1 MQAKDDEGLIL
12 LNLGNI
18 RSFLNAGILSA
29 ALALTIPLSP
39 PVLGQAGAA
48 AQVGPS
54 GLPLPRFVSLKPGR
68 VNLRVG
74 PGRDYAVTWL
84 FLKSGLPVEIIQEY
98 DNWRRIRDSEGTE
111 GWVYQSLLS
120 GKRTAMT
127 APWQRDKD
135 GTMLNVY
142 RSADDKSGIVAKVEP
157 GVLGT
162 LKACNG
168 SFCRVSFSGASGW
181 IRQPDIWG
189 AYPDEKFDD

>member
-1 MQAKDDEGLIL
+1 ML
-12 LNLGNI
+12 NI
-18 RSFLNAGILSA
+18 RNFRLFTITGGIAAVLLA
-29 ALALTIPLSP
+29 AIPLGMPALAR
-39 PVLGQAGAA
+39 AEAA
-48 AQVGPS
+48 AQIGPS

-84 FLKSGLPVEIIQEY
+84 FLKSGLPVEIVQEY

-135 GTMLNVY
+135 GVMLNVY
-142 RSADDKSGIVAKVEP
+142 RSADDKAGVVAKVQP
-157 GVLGT
+157 GVLGS
-162 LKACNG
+162 LKTCNG
-168 SFCRVSFSGASGW
+168 EYCRVVFSGASGW
-181 IRQPDIWG
+181 MRQSDIWG
-189 AYPDEKFDD
+189 AYPDEKFDN

>member
-1 MQAKDDEGLIL
+1 M
-12 LNLGNI
+12 NI
-18 RSFLNAGILSA
+18 RNSRLFIV
-29 ALALTIPLSP
+29 ALAIVLASPLGIPA
-39 PVLGQAGAA
+39 LGRANAA

-84 FLKSGLPVEIIQEY
+84 FLKSGLPVEIVQEY

-127 APWQRDKD
+127 APWQRDKN
-135 GTMLNVY
+135 GAMLNVY
-142 RSADDKSGIVAKVEP
+142 RSPDDTASVVAKVQP
-157 GVLGT
+157 GVLGS
-162 LKACNG
+162 LKTCNG
-168 SFCRVSFSGASGW
+168 SYCRVVFSGASGW
-181 IRQPDIWG
+181 IRQSDIWG
-189 AYPDEKFDD
+189 AYPDEKFDN

>member
-1 MQAKDDEGLIL
+1 MGIL
-12 LNLGNI
+12 FI
-18 RSFLNAGILSA
+18 RSFALTAGIASA
-29 ALALTIPLSP
+29 FLLAAPAAIP
-39 PVLGQAGAA
+39 GFATAQAAE
-48 AQVGPS
+48 QVGPS

-84 FLKSGLPVEIIQEY
+84 FLKSGLPVEIVQEY

-135 GTMLNVY
+135 NVMLNVY
-142 RSADDKSGIVAKVEP
+142 RSADDKANVVAQVQP
-157 GVLGT
+157 GVLAT
-162 LKACNG
+162 LKNCNG
-168 SFCRVSFSGASGW
+168 DWCRLVFSGASGW
-181 IRQPDIWG
+181 MRQSDIWG
-189 AYPDEKFDD
+189 AYPGEKFDN

>member
-1 MQAKDDEGLIL
+1 MQHRNDEGLIL
-12 LNLGNI
+12 LHVRNFSL
-18 RSFLNAGILSA
+18 LKLAGSVAA
-29 ALALTIPLSP
+29 ALLLLLPLSLP
-39 PVLGQAGAA
+39 TPGKAEAA
-48 AQVGPS
+48 AQIGPS

-135 GTMLNVY
+135 DVMLNVY
-142 RSADDKSGIVAKVEP
+142 RSADDKASIVAKVQP
-157 GVLGT
+157 GVLGN
-162 LKACNG
+162 LKTCNG
-168 SFCRVSFSGASGW
+168 AYCRVVFSGASGW
-181 IRQPDIWG
+181 MRQSDIWG
-189 AYPDEKFDD
+189 AYPDEKFEN

>member
-1 MQAKDDEGLIL
+1 MLTAKIL
-12 LNLGNI
+12 
-18 RSFLNAGILSA
+18 RPFLL
-29 ALALTIPLSP
+29 
-39 PVLGQAGAA
+39 AA
-48 AQVGPS
+48 AIATALLPASAIGVPGATSAMAAGQVGPS

-120 GKRTAMT
+120 GKRTALT

-135 GTMLNVY
+135 GFMLNVY
-142 RSADDKSGIVAKVEP
+142 RNADDKAPVVAKVQP

-162 LKACNG
+162 LKTCDG
-168 SFCRVSFSGASGW
+168 DFCRVVFSGTSGW
-181 IRQPDIWG
+181 MRQTDIWG
-189 AYPDEKFDD
+189 AYPGEKFED

>member
-1 MQAKDDEGLIL
+1 LD
-12 LNLGNI
+12 I
-18 RSFLNAGILSA
+18 RNSRLFIV
-29 ALALTIPLSP
+29 ALAIVLALPLGIPAP
-39 PVLGQAGAA
+39 GRANAA

-84 FLKSGLPVEIIQEY
+84 FLKSGLPVEIVQEY

-135 GTMLNVY
+135 GAMLNVY
-142 RSADDKSGIVAKVEP
+142 RSPDDTASVVAKVQP
-157 GVLGT
+157 GVLGS
-162 LKACNG
+162 LKTCNG
-168 SFCRVSFSGASGW
+168 SYCRVVFSGASGW
-181 IRQPDIWG
+181 IRQSDIWG
-189 AYPDEKFDD
+189 AYPDEKFDN

>member
-1 MQAKDDEGLIL
+1 L
-12 LNLGNI
+12 LNIRNFRLFAFAAAIVLAIPLGMP
-18 RSFLNAGILSA
+18 
-29 ALALTIPLSP
+29 ALAR
-39 PVLGQAGAA
+39 AAAA
-48 AQVGPS
+48 AQIGPS

-84 FLKSGLPVEIIQEY
+84 FLKSGLPVEIVQEY

-127 APWQRDKD
+127 APWQRDKV
-135 GTMLNVY
+135 GVMLNVY
-142 RSADDKSGIVAKVEP
+142 RGADDKASVVAKVQP
-157 GVLGT
+157 GVLGS
-162 LKACNG
+162 LKTCNG
-168 SFCRVSFSGASGW
+168 SFCRVVFSGASGW
-181 IRQPDIWG
+181 MRQSDIWG

>member
-1 MQAKDDEGLIL
+1 MQARNDEGLIL
-12 LNLGNI
+12 VNLGNL
-18 RSFLNAGILSA
+18 RSLLTAGSVAA
-29 ALALTIPLSP
+29 ALALTIPLGMTVP
-39 PVLGQAGAA
+39 GQAQAA

-127 APWQRDKD
+127 APWQRDKA
-135 GTMLNVY
+135 GTLLNVY
-142 RSADDKSGIVAKVEP
+142 RSADDKSGVVAKVEP

-168 SFCRVSFSGASGW
+168 QFCRISFSGASGW
-181 IRQPDIWG
+181 ISQPEIWG

>member
-1 MQAKDDEGLIL
+1 M
-12 LNLGNI
+12 LNSG
-18 RSFLNAGILSA
+18 FLYRFTIAA
-29 ALALTIPLSP
+29 ALVLALPLGVPARS
-39 PVLGQAGAA
+39 QAQAA

-84 FLKSGLPVEIIQEY
+84 FLKSGLPVEIVQEF

-120 GKRTAMT
+120 GKRTALT
-127 APWQRDKD
+127 APWQRDKE

-142 RSADDKSGIVAKVEP
+142 RSADEQSSVVAKVQP

-168 SFCRVSFSGASGW
+168 SFCRVIFNGASGW

>member
-1 MQAKDDEGLIL
+1 MNI
-12 LNLGNI
+12 GNF
-18 RSFLNAGILSA
+18 RRLSTAVSFAA
-29 ALALTIPLSP
+29 ALALALPLTLPAS
-39 PVLGQAGAA
+39 VAAEA

-84 FLKSGLPVEIIQEY
+84 FLKSGLPVEIVQEF

-120 GKRTAMT
+120 GKRTVLT

-135 GTMLNVY
+135 DAMLNVY
-142 RSADDKSGIVAKVEP
+142 RGADDKSAVVAKVQP

-168 SFCRVSFSGASGW
+168 SFCRVIFSGTSGW
-181 IRQPDIWG
+181 MRQPDIWG

>member
-1 MQAKDDEGLIL
+1 M
-12 LNLGNI
+12 NLKNI
-18 RSFLNAGILSA
+18 HAFLNAGSIAA
-29 ALALTIPLSP
+29 ALALAVPLSLP
-39 PVLGQAGAA
+39 ILPKAEAA
-48 AQVGPS
+48 TQIGPS

-84 FLKSGLPVEIIQEY
+84 FLKSGLPVEIVQEY

-135 GTMLNVY
+135 GAMLNVY
-142 RSADDKSGIVAKVEP
+142 RNADDKSGVIAKVQP

-168 SFCRVSFSGASGW
+168 AFCRVVFSGASGW
-181 IRQPDIWG
+181 MRQPDIWG